1 MKIEVKG
8 KTYKQITK
16 LDLSN
21 RNLTEV
27 PQEIFQCIN
36 LRKLI
41 LSNNL
46 INNIPPQIV
55 SLRKLKVLDLSH
67 NKISQLYANVFKL
80 PALETLNIS
89 YNSLNK
95 IPHQI
100 KESNIKNL
108 LVQNNLISNIDV
120 KAISELEKL
129 NISYN
134 KLTSF
139 VLKQGDFNLR
149 HLWISDNPIK
159 KFQISKPCVPNLR
172 HIHVYTSEIA
182 SDCSL
187 EYMKLAIKK
196 GNSYDVF
203 ETLEDAEFRKTIDSI
218 NEKKLDIPIASNRPE
233 LNSKTDITTTNTP
246 NVGISYSWDDEKHK
260 EWVLNL
266 ANELTEKGIFVYLDQ
281 FDLKPGMDKNHYM
294 ENIIFKSQRVI
305 VILTPNY
312 KLKADKRDGGVGYE
326 YSIITSEIFDS
337 QDENKFIPVLR
348 SGEIDESSP
357 IALKSRIAI
366 FMDDDTKF
374 EDKFDELCRE
384 IHHEPKTKR
393 PKLGS
398 KPNY

>member
-21 RNLTEV
+21 RNLKEF
-27 PQEIFQCIN
+27 PQDIFQCLN

-46 INNIPPQIV
+46 IDQIPPQII

-67 NKISQLYANVFKL
+67 NKIGQLYANVFKL
-80 PALETLNIS
+80 PELETLNIS
-89 YNSLNK
+89 YNNVKK

-108 LVQNNLISNIDV
+108 LVQKNLISNIDEE
-120 KAISELEKL
+120 AISKLEKL
-129 NISYN
+129 NISHN

-139 VLKQGDFNLR
+139 VLMQGDSNLR
-149 HLWISDNPIK
+149 CLWISDNPIK
-159 KFQISKPCVPNLR
+159 RFQISKSYVPNLK
-172 HIHVYTSEIA
+172 HIHAYTSKIS

-187 EYMKLAIKK
+187 EYRKLATKK

-203 ETLEDAEFRKTIDSI
+203 ETLEYVEYRKAINNI
-218 NEKKLDIPIASNRPE
+218 NEKKLDIPIASKRSE
-233 LNSKTDITTTNTP
+233 LNSKKDIKTTNTP
-246 NVGISYSWDDEKHK
+246 CVGISYSWDDEKHK

-266 ANELTEKGIFVYLDQ
+266 ANELIGKGIFVYLDR
-281 FDLKPGMDKNHYM
+281 FDLKLGMDKNHFM
-294 ENIIFKSQRVI
+294 EDMISNSQRVI

-326 YSIITSEIFDS
+326 YSIITSEIFDR

-348 SGEIDESSP
+348 SGKIDESSP
-357 IALKSRIAI
+357 IALKSKVAI
-366 FMDDDTKF
+366 FMNDDTNF
-374 EDKFDELCRE
+374 EEKFDELCRE
-384 IHHEPKTKR
+384 IYNEQKIKR
-393 PKLGS
+393 PKLGQ